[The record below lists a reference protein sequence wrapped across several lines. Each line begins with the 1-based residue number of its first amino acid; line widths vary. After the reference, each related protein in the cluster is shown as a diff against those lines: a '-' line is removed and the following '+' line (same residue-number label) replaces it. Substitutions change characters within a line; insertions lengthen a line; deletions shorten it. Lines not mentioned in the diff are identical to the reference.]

1 MIRLKREGKKHQAT
15 MRIVVVDSKKSAI
28 SNRYVEKIGWWIP
41 SQHKN
46 EINKERAQYWISMGA
61 KMSATVN
68 NLFVTEGVIEGTK
81 IPKHKLHAF
90 KAQPEVAEVAAPAAP
105 KEEPKEKE
113 EVKEEAA
120 TEEVKVEEVVAEE
133 TKEEVAV
140 EEIKTE
146 EAPSEDVQV
155 EEVKEVTPE
164 ETPVEEPAQES
175 TEEVSSEEPAKT
187 E

>member
-1 MIRLKREGKKHQAT
+1 MLMIRLKREGKKHQAT

-90 KAQPEVAEVAAPAAP
+90 KAQPEVAEVATPAAP

-113 EVKEEAA
+113 EVKEEVA
-120 TEEVKVEEVVAEE
+120 TEEVKVEEVAAEE
-133 TKEEVAV
+133 VEEVAV
-140 EEIKTE
+140 EEAPVEESKGEAATEEVTTEETKVEEVVTEEIKKTE
-146 EAPSEDVQV
+146 EAPSE
-155 EEVKEVTPE
+155 
-164 ETPVEEPAQES
+164 
-175 TEEVSSEEPAKT
+175 EPAKT

>member
-1 MIRLKREGKKHQAT
+1 MLMIRLKREGKKHQAT

-68 NLFVTEGVIEGTK
+68 NLFVTEGIVEGAK

-90 KAQPEVAEVAAPAAP
+90 KAQPEVAEAAAPAAP
-105 KEEPKEKE
+105 KEEKK
-113 EVKEEAA
+113 
-120 TEEVKVEEVVAEE
+120 EEVVAEE
-133 TKEEVAV
+133 VKEEVAA
-140 EEIKTE
+140 EEVKTE
-146 EAPSEDVQV
+146 EAPSE
-155 EEVKEVTPE
+155 EVKEVVAE

-175 TEEVSSEEPAKT
+175 AEEVSSEEPAKT
-187 E
+187 EEAPK

>member
-1 MIRLKREGKKHQAT
+1 MLMIRLKREGKKHQAT

-105 KEEPKEKE
+105 KEE
-113 EVKEEAA
+113 AA

-146 EAPSEDVQV
+146 EAPSEEVKV

>member
-90 KAQPEVAEVAAPAAP
+90 KAQPEVAEVATPAAP

-113 EVKEEAA
+113 EVKEEVA

-133 TKEEVAV
+133 TKEE
-140 EEIKTE
+140 
-146 EAPSEDVQV
+146 APSEEVKA

-175 TEEVSSEEPAKT
+175 AEEASSEEPTKT